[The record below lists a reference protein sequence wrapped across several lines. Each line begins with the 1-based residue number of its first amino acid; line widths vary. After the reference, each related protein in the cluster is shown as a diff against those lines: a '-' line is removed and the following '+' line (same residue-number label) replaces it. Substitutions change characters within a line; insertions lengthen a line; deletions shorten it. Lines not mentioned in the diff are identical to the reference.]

1 MTESTSNYV
10 DGNTL
15 VTVENMTSNRCG
27 YVLDDGT
34 KRRFGGNGQLTVTAE
49 ELRRLVYEHGTYM
62 VQNVLRVKNN
72 ALAHEFGIPEDMIE
86 YNWTEEDVVN
96 ALTVDDIAVLLDALD
111 FGPEGIKD
119 ELASKAVEIEIT
131 DGARAQA
138 IQEATGMDILA
149 QIRNKHAYDSVD
161 EQNEEEKPKQRR
173 SKEQTATRRR
183 RVQTEE

>member
-1 MTESTSNYV
+1 MAESTSNYV

-34 KRRFGGNGQLTVTAE
+34 KRRFGGNGQLSIKAE
-49 ELRRLVYEHGTYM
+49 ELRRLVYEHGPYM

-72 ALAHEFGIPEDMIE
+72 ALAHEFGVPEDMIE
-86 YNWTEEDVVN
+86 YNWTEEDIVK
-96 ALTVDDIAVLLDALD
+96 ALTTDDIAVLLDALD
-111 FGPEGIKD
+111 FGPEGVKD

-131 DGARAQA
+131 DGSRAQA
-138 IQEATGMDILA
+138 IQEATGMDVLA
-149 QIRNKHAYDSVD
+149 QIRNKHAYDNDD
-161 EQNEEEKPKQRR
+161 EDNATDEKPKQRR
-173 SKEQTATRRR
+173 SAATKTRRR